1 MLYIQVIQQ
10 VFLRGYFKLKFL
22 DFEKIIINTW
32 SDFEKNTTQIT
43 PFDQI
48 IWKKNWIEH
57 FGNDYQGEL
66 IFNDLFFAPIKIKNK
81 VASFIGSKDLVDYN
95 NFLTK
100 DNSYARF
107 ESFLDKIFTLD
118 INSLRLDSISENS
131 FLFNVIKKNT
141 LESKFNIVIEEED
154 VAPFLVLPKSWE
166 EYLLSL
172 NKKRRHEIK
181 RKIRRLEENVDF
193 SSGDLSSISDKDEIL
208 EDFFRLHKLSS
219 EEKNLFMNKK
229 REKFFTDLMSDYLSK
244 ESLLYSY
251 LKIANKTVAC
261 SISFTM
267 NNNRYL
273 YNSGFDPEY
282 IKHSSGLLNHVFAIK
297 RSIENN
303 FNIFDFMRGN
313 ERYKY
318 DLGGI
323 DKKVF
328 SIYLEK
334 K

>member
-1 MLYIQVIQQ
+1 M
-10 VFLRGYFKLKFL
+10 KFL
-22 DFEKIIINTW
+22 DFENKLINTW
-32 SDFEKNTTQIT
+32 NDFEENTTHIT
-43 PFDQI
+43 PFDQLS
-48 IWKKNWIEH
+48 WKKNWIEH

-66 IFNDLFFAPIKIKNK
+66 IFNDNFFAPIKIKNK
-81 VASFIGSKDLVDYN
+81 IASFIGSKDLVDYN
-95 NFLTK
+95 NFLSN
-100 DNSYARF
+100 DDSYS
-107 ESFLDKIFTLD
+107 SFDLFLQEVFKLD
-118 INSLRLDSISENS
+118 INSLILDSISEDS
-131 FLFNVIKKNT
+131 LLFNVLSDKSLK
-141 LESKFNIVIEEED
+141 SKFNILIEEED
-154 VAPFLVLPKSWE
+154 VAPFLILPESWD
-166 EYLLSL
+166 EYLMSL

-193 SSGDLSSISDKDEIL
+193 SSGDLDSISDKDEIL

-219 EEKNLFMNKK
+219 EEKKTFMNKK
-229 REKFFTDLMSDYLSK
+229 REEFFTDLILDYINK

-251 LKIANKTVAC
+251 LKISNKTVAC

-297 RSIENN
+297 RSIENK

-318 DLGGI
+318 DLGGV

-328 SIYLEK
+328 SIHLEK

>member
-1 MLYIQVIQQ
+1 M
-10 VFLRGYFKLKFL
+10 KFL
-22 DFEKIIINTW
+22 DFEKKSISTW
-32 SDFEKNTTQIT
+32 ADFEKKTNQIT
-43 PFDQI
+43 PFDQLS
-48 IWKKNWIEH
+48 WKKIWIEH
-57 FGNDYQGEL
+57 FGNNYDGEL
-66 IFNDLFFAPIKIKNK
+66 IFNDIFFAPIKIKNK

-95 NFLTK
+95 NFLSNG
-100 DNSYARF
+100 NSF
-107 ESFLDKIFTLD
+107 DTLELFLEKLFALD
-118 INSLRLDSISENS
+118 IQSLRLDSISEETL
-131 FLFNVIKKNT
+131 LFNTLKNNT
-141 LESKFNIVIEEED
+141 LGLKYNIIIKEED
-154 VAPFLVLPKSWE
+154 VAPYIILPENWDQ
-166 EYLLSL
+166 YLLSL

-181 RKIRRLEENVDF
+181 RKIRRLEENVKF
-193 SSGDLSSISDKDEIL
+193 SSGDLNSISDKDEIL

-219 EEKNLFMNKK
+219 EEKKSFMNKK
-229 REKFFTDLMSDYLSK
+229 REDFFTDLILDYLNK

-251 LKIANKTVAC
+251 LKIDNKTVAC
-261 SISFTM
+261 SISFIM

-273 YNSGFDPEY
+273 YNSGFDPDY

-328 SIYLEK
+328 SIHLEK
-334 K
+334 KE

>member
-22 DFEKIIINTW
+22 DFEKKIINTW

-100 DNSYARF
+100 DNFYARF

-141 LESKFNIVIEEED
+141 LESKFNIAIEEED

>member
-1 MLYIQVIQQ
+1 M
-10 VFLRGYFKLKFL
+10 KFL
-22 DFEKIIINTW
+22 DFEKKLINTW
-32 SDFEKNTTQIT
+32 IDFEENTTQIT
-43 PFDQI
+43 PFDQLV
-48 IWKKNWIEH
+48 WKKNWIEH

-66 IFNDLFFAPIKIKNK
+66 IFNDIFFAPIKIKNK
-81 VASFIGSKDLVDYN
+81 SASFIGSKDLVDYN
-95 NFLTK
+95 NFLSN
-100 DNSYARF
+100 DNSYA
-107 ESFLDKIFTLD
+107 SFNIFLEKIFSLD
-118 INSLRLDSISENS
+118 INSLRLDSIPEDS
-131 FLFNVIKKNT
+131 FLFKVINKNNLKT
-141 LESKFNIVIEEED
+141 KFNILIDEED
-154 VAPFLVLPKSWE
+154 VAPYLILPKSWE
-166 EYLLSL
+166 EYLLNL

-193 SSGDLSSISDKDEIL
+193 SSGDLHSISDKDEIL
-208 EDFFRLHKLSS
+208 EDFFRLHRLSS
-219 EEKNLFMNKK
+219 EEKKTFMNKK
-229 REKFFTDLMSDYLSK
+229 REEFFTDLILNYLSK

-261 SISFTM
+261 SISFTL

-318 DLGGI
+318 DLGGM
-323 DKKVF
+323 DKKIF
-328 SIYLEK
+328 SIHLEK